1 MSAGPR
7 PLASSRA
14 AEGRRDLW
22 DFADV
27 DRLALPL
34 FDVALLTIVKS
45 LVDVPLPG
53 ATYDI
58 VPRPPPLSTD
68 PGVSL
73 IAAGAAANE

>member
-1 MSAGPR
+1 M
-7 PLASSRA
+7 A
-14 AEGRRDLW
+14 AEGRRDRGDL
-22 DFADV
+22 ADV

-34 FDVALLTIVKS
+34 FDVTLLTIVKS

-58 VPRPPPLSTD
+58 VPPPPPLSTD

-73 IAAGAAANE
+73 IAAGAAAKEY